1 MQIPLLDL
9 NRQYKE
15 IKPEIDE
22 ALLQAVTDASYILG
36 PPVKQLENELVSYLD
51 SKHTHGV
58 ASGTDAL
65 ILSLRALAIYK
76 KGTEYF
82 TALDEIITTP
92 FTFTATGGSILR
104 SGATPVFVDIDPATY
119 NFDTDKVKAA
129 VTPNTVGIIPVHLY
143 GLSCPMDEIKDIAD
157 QHDLFILEDVAQ
169 AFGATYNGQKLG
181 TIGDLGAYSFFPS
194 KNLGA
199 FGDGGLVSTDHDE
212 LAELIRMLHKHG
224 GKDKYNVD
232 YIGYNSRLDTIQ
244 AAILSVKLKH
254 VDRLNKLRQD
264 IAAYY
269 FEHLQDLPWMEL
281 PAVNDPEHV
290 YHQFTV
296 RIKNGKRDLVQE
308 QLKNQ
313 GIATA
318 VYYPVPL
325 HQMKVFKD
333 RYHVPEPLSNAE
345 QACSEVLSLPVEP
358 LLTAAEKEYIVNTIK
373 SLKV

>member
-9 NRQYKE
+9 NRQYNE

-22 ALLQAVTDASYILG
+22 ALLQAVADARYILG
-36 PPVKQLENELVSYLD
+36 PPVKQLETELATYLNT
-51 SKHTHGV
+51 KHTHGV

-65 ILSLRALAIYK
+65 VLSLRALAIYK
-76 KGTEYF
+76 KGAEYF
-82 TALDEIITTP
+82 TAQDEIITTP

-104 SGATPVFVDIDPATY
+104 SGATPVFVDIDPETY
-119 NFDTDKVKAA
+119 NFDAGKVKAA
-129 VTPNTVGIIPVHLY
+129 VNSNTVGIIPVHLY

-157 QHDLFILEDVAQ
+157 QHDLFVLEDVAQ
-169 AFGATYNGQKLG
+169 AFGATYKGKKLG

-199 FGDGGLVSTDHDE
+199 FGDGGLVSTDNEE
-212 LAELIRMLHKHG
+212 LAELVRMLHKHG

-254 VDRLNKLRQD
+254 VDRLNKLRRD
-264 IAAYY
+264 IATYY
-269 FEHLQDLPWMEL
+269 YEHLQDIPWLEL
-281 PAVNDPEHV
+281 PALNDPDHV

-296 RIKNGKRDLVQE
+296 RVKNGKRDFVQE
-308 QLKNQ
+308 QLKNK

-325 HQMKVFKD
+325 HQMKVFQN
-333 RYHVPEPLSNAE
+333 RCQIPEPLSNAE

-358 LLTAAEKEYIVNTIK
+358 LLTEAEKDYILKTMK